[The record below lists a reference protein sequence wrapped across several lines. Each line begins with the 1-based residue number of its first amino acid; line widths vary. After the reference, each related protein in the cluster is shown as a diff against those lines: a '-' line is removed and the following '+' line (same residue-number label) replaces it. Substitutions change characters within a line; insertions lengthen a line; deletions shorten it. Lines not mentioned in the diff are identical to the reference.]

1 MEIPND
7 LIHAAFFFVDIV
19 GLSDPSMST
28 STQTVKIKTLNK
40 FIKESEVLTNSPAEK
55 LIIMPTGDGMF
66 IGFVDG
72 LEQPLKLA
80 MEIQDKIIEYN
91 RDKHGDSFELL
102 EVRIGC
108 HVGNVFLVEDVSGTQ
123 NVWGPGIILARRVMD
138 LGDAGHILL
147 TSEMAEDVIEINK
160 DYEKIIFPAH
170 DYKIKHGQTIL
181 LYSLFSSVYGNP
193 KRPKKG
199 FVEESQFR
207 QKLPEIKN
215 KVEHTKVILKY
226 TLTDANTNRVQHTR
240 HYELVNKT
248 DEPMYNMMNGIMT
261 NGETVFNE
269 LHLEI
274 FDKNN
279 EKLKIIGINVDTDH
293 SKEFTFKLNEPLFG
307 NDTGDYVLSYQVEEP
322 HKVIEN
328 YFFIDTHEL
337 EVKFEFPTDSNVKPK
352 IFYKKNDQ
360 QYELMSHVENR
371 KGYHTQILWKKNNID
386 SFDSVRVEW

>member
-40 FIKESEVLTNSPAEK
+40 FIKESDILTNSPTEK

-80 MEIQDKIIEYN
+80 MEVQDKISEYN

-147 TSEMAEDVIEINK
+147 TSEMAEDIIEINK
-160 DYEKIIFPAH
+160 EYEKIIFPAH

-181 LYSLFSSVYGNP
+181 LYSLFSNIYGNP

-199 FVEESQFR
+199 FVEEAQFR

-215 KVEHTKVILKY
+215 NMEHTKVNLKY
-226 TLTDANTNRVQHTR
+226 VLTDVNTKRVQHTR
-240 HYELVNKT
+240 RYKLVNKT
-248 DEPMYNMMNGIMT
+248 DEPIYHMMNGIMT

-269 LHLEI
+269 LQLEI
-274 FDKNN
+274 FDKNK
-279 EKLKIIGINVDTDH
+279 EKMKIIGINVDTDH
-293 SKEFTFKLNEPLFG
+293 SKEFTFKLNEPLFS
-307 NDTGDYVLSYQVEEP
+307 NDEGEYTLSYQVEEP
-322 HKVIEN
+322 QKVIEN
-328 YFFIDTHEL
+328 YFFIDTPEL
-337 EVKFEFPTDSNVKPK
+337 EVTFEFPTESRLKPK

-360 QYELMSHVENR
+360 QYEMMDHVEKR
-371 KGYHTQILWKKNNID
+371 KGYYTQILWEKNNID
-386 SFDSVRVEW
+386 SFDSIRLEW

>member
-1 MEIPND
+1 
-7 LIHAAFFFVDIV
+7 
-19 GLSDPSMST
+19 MS
-28 STQTVKIKTLNK
+28 
-40 FIKESEVLTNSPAEK
+40 
-55 LIIMPTGDGMF
+55 TGDGMF

-80 MEIQDKIIEYN
+80 MEVQDKITEYN

-147 TSEMAEDVIEINK
+147 TSEMAEDIIEINK
-160 DYEKIIFPAH
+160 EYEKIIFPAH

-215 KVEHTKVILKY
+215 NMNHTKVNLQY
-226 TLTDANTNRVQHTR
+226 TLTDVNANRVQHTR
-240 HYELVNKT
+240 HYHLVNKT
-248 DEPMYNMMNGIMT
+248 DEPIYNMMNEIMT

-269 LHLEI
+269 LQLEI
-274 FDKNN
+274 FDKNK

-293 SKEFTFKLNEPLFG
+293 SKEFTFKLNEPLFS
-307 NDTGDYVLSYQVEEP
+307 NDKGEYTLSYRVEEP
-322 HKVIEN
+322 QKVIEN
-328 YFFIDTHEL
+328 YFFIGANEL
-337 EVKFEFPTDSNVKPK
+337 DVTFEFPTESSLKPK
-352 IFYKKNDQ
+352 ISYKKNDQ
-360 QYELMSHVENR
+360 QYEMMDNVEKR
-371 KGYHTQILWKKNNID
+371 KGYYTQIVCRKNNLD
-386 SFDSVRVEW
+386 SFDSIRLEW